1 MLPVRPASLYSPTTL
16 AWHHFWLHWLVGL
29 ALLVV
34 AVALGEG
41 AATATVASYS
51 LFGAIFLGIPAAVVG
66 MVRVPLMR
74 ELFERARTW
83 HGSAGA
89 RLARLLAWSALVFL
103 GPAVAL
109 VALGLLWNRQDAK
122 WENVSTGLAF
132 YFGVSLP
139 WLLGA
144 VGASWALRRRLWS
157 TPLPDAAP
165 ATAPETTQ

>member
-1 MLPVRPASLYSPTTL
+1 MLPVRPASVYSPTTL
-16 AWHHFWLHWLVGL
+16 AWRHFWLHWLVGL

-34 AVALGEG
+34 AVALDTN
-41 AATATVASYS
+41 AAGVGSYS
-51 LFGAIFLGIPAAVVG
+51 LFGAIFFGIPAAVVG
-66 MVRVPLMR
+66 LVRVPLMR
-74 ELFERARTW
+74 RLFERARTW

-109 VALGLLWNRQDAK
+109 VALGLLWDWQDAK

-144 VGASWALRRRLWS
+144 VGASWALRQRLWS
-157 TPLPDAAP
+157 NPLPDAAP